1 MFGLGLLHELGLTG
15 GERFI
20 DSMIPQAEEARPLY
34 EQAAAGGCV
43 EAKERLAY
51 IGNGIGAVQCIKRMA
66 AEGYVSMQVC
76 RTVVHESNSAPWRAD
91 RCVLCLHFTVPY
103 R

>member
-1 MFGLGLLHELGLTG
+1 MEKAAAAGSEDAKIRLQSPRFTKQHNCQSDSTSAMFELGLLHELGLTG

-20 DSMIPQAEEARPLY
+20 DSMISQVEEARPLY

-43 EAKERLAY
+43 EAKERLAD

-66 AEGYVSMQVC
+66 AEG
-76 RTVVHESNSAPWRAD
+76 
-91 RCVLCLHFTVPY
+91 
-103 R
+103 